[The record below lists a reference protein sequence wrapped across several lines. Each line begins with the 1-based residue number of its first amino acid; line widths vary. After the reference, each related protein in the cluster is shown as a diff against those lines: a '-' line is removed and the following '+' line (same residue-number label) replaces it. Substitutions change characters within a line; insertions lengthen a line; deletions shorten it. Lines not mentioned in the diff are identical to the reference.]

1 MARVVI
7 FKCKNYQP
15 DELKTKIENIFSYFP
30 HAVQRGEKILL
41 KPNLL
46 SAHLPEEAV
55 TTHPEF
61 VRAVVRILKK
71 IGAQPVIGD
80 SPSIVEKIE
89 KVWDMTGI
97 KKVAQEE
104 KIELINFISGG
115 VKEFP
120 RYAPERCIPSK
131 NLSGKR
137 IIRDEKSRGGPR
149 PFTGWEKIYLSDI
162 VFEVE
167 GIISLPKLKTHN
179 LMTFTAGIKNLYG
192 LVPGM
197 VKTDYHRLAYNSI
210 LFAQLLSEILAIVKP
225 RLTII
230 DGIVGMDGNGPVAGR
245 IRNFGL
251 ILASDDVVAL
261 DTVVCK
267 LIGLKI
273 EKVPLLK
280 FCAEKKLGETNLEKI
295 EIIGEKEVI
304 TSEVIT
310 SVEDYIIDDFLLP
323 ATEIVNYIPQWLA
336 HILTRFVWTKPVIQ
350 INKCQL
356 CMKCS
361 EICPVGAI
369 VSSSSK
375 GKKKIL
381 QIDQKKCISCFCCSE
396 ACPHNAVEP
405 QTSLL
410 LKLIRAVR

>member
-1 MARVVI
+1 MAQVI
-7 FKCKNYQP
+7 ILKCKNYQP
-15 DELKTKIENIFSYFP
+15 DELKAKIEKIFSYFP
-30 HAVQRGEKILL
+30 QAVKPNEKILI

-46 SAHLPEEAV
+46 SAHTPEEAV

-61 VRAVVRILKK
+61 VRVVTKVIKN

-80 SPSIVEKIE
+80 SPSVTEKID
-89 KVWDMTGI
+89 KLWDMTGMR
-97 KKVAQEE
+97 KVAQEE
-104 KIELINFISGG
+104 NIELVNFISAG

-120 RYAPERCIPSK
+120 RYAPCTVWCEGAPERCIPSE
-131 NLSGKR
+131 NLWK
-137 IIRDEKSRGGPR
+137 
-149 PFTGWEKIYLSDI
+149 KIYLTDLIYQFDGI
-162 VFEVE
+162 V
-167 GIISLPKLKTHN
+167 SLPKLKTHN

-197 VKTDYHRLAYNSI
+197 IKTDYHRLAYNSK
-210 LFAQLLSEILAIVKP
+210 LFAELLSEILAIIRP

-251 ILASDDVVAL
+251 ILASDDAVAL

-267 LIGLKI
+267 LIGLEI
-273 EKVPLLK
+273 EKIPLLK
-280 FCAEKKLGETNLEKI
+280 FCAQKKLGETNLKNI
-295 EIIGEKEVI
+295 EIIGEKL
-304 TSEVIT
+304 
-310 SVEDYIIDDFLLP
+310 EDYKIEDFLLP

-336 HILTRFVWTKPVIQ
+336 NILTQFVWVKPIIQ
-350 INKCQL
+350 ESICEL
-356 CMKCS
+356 CMKCT
-361 EICPVGAI
+361 EICPVEAI
-369 VSSSSK
+369 ASFSPD

-396 ACPHNAVEP
+396 VCPHNAVEP

-410 LKLIRAVR
+410 LKLIRLIR